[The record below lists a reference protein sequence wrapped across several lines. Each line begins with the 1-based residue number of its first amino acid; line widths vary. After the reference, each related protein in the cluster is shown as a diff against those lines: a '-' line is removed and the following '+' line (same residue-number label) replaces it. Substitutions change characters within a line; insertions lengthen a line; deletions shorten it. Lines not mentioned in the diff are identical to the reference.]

1 MTQDADRDSR
11 ETNAKPVGTAAEKA
25 APSTAPDR
33 GKKQRE
39 DEDDSSHSE
48 AVRQL
53 EKEKT
58 IAEKTEAGTVPNIT
72 EREAERGDAE
82 SELKEAVHELEEE
95 KGDWSKGR

>member
-1 MTQDADRDSR
+1 MTQDADRETR
-11 ETNAKPVGTAAEKA
+11 EASAKQAARTTAPGT
-25 APSTAPDR
+25 TPDR
-33 GKKQRE
+33 GRKQRE
-39 DEDDSSHSE
+39 DEDDLSHAD

-72 EREAERGDAE
+72 EREAEKGDAE